1 MGVRLIRGI
10 VAELLDDLA
19 LESLVERALES
30 LVRIG
35 GILSPAMA
43 ILGLILW
50 TSRLS
55 KRTGRSLM
63 ICSVL
68 FGVLF
73 AILDAV

>member
-1 MGVRLIRGI
+1 VKPVQNIA
-10 VAELLDDLA
+10 AELLGDLA

-35 GILSPAMA
+35 GMLSPAMA

-73 AILDAV
+73 AVLDAV

>member
-1 MGVRLIRGI
+1 VGVIGSIASGFLG
-10 VAELLDDLA
+10 DLA
-19 LESLVERALES
+19 VESLVVRALES
-30 LVRIG
+30 LVMVG
-35 GILSPAMA
+35 GVLSPAMA

-73 AILDAV
+73 ALLDVA